1 MRDFFLELFFVVV
14 VENLGLLGDFS
25 VSDRLL
31 NLFDNIVQTIP
42 LLFHYYFNVC
52 RIHND
57 VSSFTVDISNFCLLF
72 FLLAILTRNLSVLL
86 TFLRNQLSVSLI
98 LPPPYFCLFSVSWI
112 SILIFIIF
120 FLLLTLSLFCSYF
133 SNFM

>member
-1 MRDFFLELFFVVV
+1 MRDFFLKLFFVVV

-25 VSDRLL
+25 ISDRLL
-31 NLFDNIVQTIP
+31 NLFDNIAQTIP

-57 VSSFTVDISNFCLLF
+57 VSSFIVDISNFCLLF
-72 FLLAILTRNLSVLL
+72 FLLTTLTRNLSVLL

-98 LPPPYFCLFSVSWI
+98 LPPPLFWSVFCFLDFYSYIYYILPSTNFKFILF
-112 SILIFIIF
+112 LF
-120 FLLLTLSLFCSYF
+120 F
-133 SNFM
+133 

>member
-14 VENLGLLGDFS
+14 LENLGLLGDFS
-25 VSDRLL
+25 ISDRLL
-31 NLFDNIVQTIP
+31 NLFDNIAQTIP

-57 VSSFTVDISNFCLLF
+57 VSSFIVDISNFCLLF
-72 FLLAILTRNLSVLL
+72 FLLTTLTRNLSVLL

-98 LPPPYFCLFSVSWI
+98 LPPPLFLSFSVSWI

-120 FLLLTLSLFCSYF
+120 FLLLTLSLYCSYF